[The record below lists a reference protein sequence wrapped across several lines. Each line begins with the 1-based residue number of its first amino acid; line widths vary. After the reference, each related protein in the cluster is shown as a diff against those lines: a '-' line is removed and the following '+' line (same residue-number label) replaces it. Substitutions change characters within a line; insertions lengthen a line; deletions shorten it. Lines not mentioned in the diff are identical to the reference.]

1 MTHGSELLIGN
12 ELTNT
17 SYEHG
22 TSYPHQVRWADF
34 FHLKFNMLLV
44 IRLLCSSRGLILF
57 LRHLKEKNKGE
68 CLIFWNAINLS
79 STVHTTV
86 WINKKNLHFKH
97 CVIFLKNWEPDKFC
111 ETSKIVPLY
120 NIHYTVYVLVRLP
133 KEEASL

>member
-44 IRLLCSSRGLILF
+44 IRLLCSSRGLIVF

-68 CLIFWNAINLS
+68 CLIFWNANNLGS
-79 STVHTTV
+79 
-86 WINKKNLHFKH
+86 
-97 CVIFLKNWEPDKFC
+97 LKMEIKEDKFQ
-111 ETSKIVPLY
+111 
-120 NIHYTVYVLVRLP
+120 NLP
-133 KEEASL
+133 KETNISK